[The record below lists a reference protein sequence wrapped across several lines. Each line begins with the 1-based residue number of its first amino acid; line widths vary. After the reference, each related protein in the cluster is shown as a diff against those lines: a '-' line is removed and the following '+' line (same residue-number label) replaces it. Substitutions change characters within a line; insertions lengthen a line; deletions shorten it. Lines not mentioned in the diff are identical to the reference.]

1 MTNEKFRSDF
11 GVGMTFIRN
20 IMSYLLLLFSMW
32 PVFMVLLIGVSLAF
46 YGVLMRKTAIFC
58 FIAGIIIGLA
68 GWLYG

>member
-1 MTNEKFRSDF
+1 
-11 GVGMTFIRN
+11 MTFIRN